1 MNAKSRIKV
10 LHSEAAIEINT
21 TFSKMIENPFSEE
34 YALLQKIRS
43 DYPHY
48 IVKKRSIKKNPNKE
62 TYAGLT
68 YQYMA
73 DYIVLHA
80 AKDEKTKAMS
90 EFNELLLI
98 SKCHSKSRRYPIV
111 KQWFLNKFPEVAEFG
126 CDTLIHNSKI
136 IPDQQDTQNT
146 PDEITPSESIE
157 SSEEDIN
164 TEETTQ
170 SIENAPLSIQ
180 KVA

>member
-48 IVKKRSIKKNPNKE
+48 IVKKRSIKKNPNKD

-126 CDTLIHNSKI
+126 CDTLIRNDKI
-136 IPDQQDTQNT
+136 TPNQQNT
-146 PDEITPSESIE
+146 PDETTPSKAIE
-157 SSEEDIN
+157 VSEEDIK
-164 TEETTQ
+164 TAETTQ
-170 SIENAPLSIQ
+170 SVENAPLSIQ

>member
-1 MNAKSRIKV
+1 MGDSAFAKASMKI
-10 LHSEAAIEINT
+10 T
-21 TFSKMIENPFSEE
+21 SEE
-34 YALLQKIRS
+34 YKTLRQVMTQHP
-43 DYPHY
+43 DYDV
-48 IVKKRSIKKNPNKE
+48 VKREIKKNPNKE

-80 AKDEKTKAMS
+80 AKDEKSKAMS

-98 SKCHSKSRRYPIV
+98 SKCHAKSRRYPII

-126 CDTLIHNSKI
+126 CDTLIRNDKI
-136 IPDQQDTQNT
+136 TPNQQNT
-146 PDEITPSESIE
+146 PDGTTPSKAIE
-157 SSEEDIN
+157 VSEEDIN

-170 SIENAPLSIQ
+170 STGNAPLSIQ
-180 KVA
+180 KAA